1 MDTNIKKSLEHAV
14 KLHESGKISEALEIY
29 EKLNAQLPNEADIL
43 SLLGTAQYQ
52 MGDYQIGMQTLHAAL
67 KINPTNALVYN
78 NLGNALR
85 ELNLFADALQ
95 CYDIAIS
102 QKQDYAH
109 AHHNRGLALK
119 DLGRIDEAMQSYKK
133 AIEYKID
140 YAEPYNNIANIYADQ
155 KDFDL
160 ALEFYNKAIEIN
172 PKYAIA
178 YFNKALLKLLNGEF
192 EDGWRLYEW
201 RWEATGLKKVEKPEA
216 TLWLGKE
223 DIAGKKIL
231 VYAEQGLGD
240 TLQFVRYIKLLKE
253 CGAFITLVVQPQLL
267 ATLEGYE
274 GIQVIK
280 NGDPVPKHDFYCPLL
295 SLPLAFNTALETIPS
310 DIPYLKAD
318 PKKVALWKAK
328 LGLKTKLRI
337 GLVWSGGFRPDQPE
351 VWAINKRRN
360 IPLNLFE
367 PLKDIDAEFFSLQKG
382 DAAERELVQLKNV
395 SWDGPEIID
404 YTKEINDFSDTAAFI
419 ENLDLIISVDT
430 STPHMAGALGKNV
443 WILSRYDNC
452 WRWLINRKDS
462 PWYPTATIFRQP
474 TPGDWGSVIKEVN
487 KLLTNLTRMGKVNKV

>member
-1 MDTNIKKSLEHAV
+1 MNANIKKSLKHAV

-52 MGDYQIGMQTLHAAL
+52 MGDYQKGMQTLHAAL

-140 YAEPYNNIANIYADQ
+140 YAEPYNNKANIYADQ
-155 KDFDL
+155 KDLSL
-160 ALEFYNKAIEIN
+160 ALDYYNKAIKIN
-172 PKYAIA
+172 PKYASA
-178 YFNKALLKLLNGEF
+178 YFNKALLKLLNGEY
-192 EDGWRLYEW
+192 EEGWRLYEW
-201 RWEATGLKKVEKPEA
+201 RWQVTGLKKTAKPDGA
-216 TLWLGKE
+216 LWLGKE

-231 VYAEQGLGD
+231 VYTEQGLGD

-253 CGAFITLVVQPQLL
+253 RGALITLVVQPQLL
-267 ATLEGYE
+267 TTLEGYE

-295 SLPLAFNTALETIPS
+295 SLPLAFNTTLETIPA

-351 VWAINKRRN
+351 VWAVNKRRN

-382 DAAERELVQLKNV
+382 KEAEEELANLKHSN
-395 SWDGPEIID
+395 WDGPNIID
-404 YTKEINDFSDTAAFI
+404 FTKDLKDFSDTAALI

-430 STPHMAGALGKNV
+430 STAHMAAALGRPV
-443 WILSRYDNC
+443 WLLSRYDNC
-452 WRWLINRKDS
+452 WRWLIERSDS
-462 PWYPTATIFRQP
+462 PWYPSATVFRQSKP
-474 TPGDWGSVIKEVN
+474 KDWHTPIQEVQTKLKNQINTLIKI
-487 KLLTNLTRMGKVNKV
+487 